1 MFLHSVH
8 VFEVSPNTVV
18 VRALELIRV
27 NLETIGLCLTALL
40 KHWPLS
46 IVTNY
51 LISILVL
58 A

>member
-18 VRALELIRV
+18 VRVLELIRV
-27 NLETIGLCLTALL
+27 NLETIGLCLTVLL

-51 LISILVL
+51 
-58 A
+58 

>member
-8 VFEVSPNTVV
+8 VFEVSPDTVF
-18 VRALELIRV
+18 VRVLELIRV
-27 NLETIGLCLTALL
+27 NLETIELCLTALL
-40 KHWPLS
+40 KHRPLS

-51 LISILVL
+51 WISILVL